1 MGEGHVTTPN
11 TNSRASLELGRASF
25 REVSAYDPEIQ
36 PCRIDLS
43 DNTNLW
49 GAPPAARSAVELT
62 DSATLT
68 RYPSPY
74 SRELTRALAGY
85 LGVDA
90 NMVVAGCGSDDLLDS
105 AIRAFGEPGDRLAQF
120 DPTFGMIRVFATVNG
135 LSVTSVPAGNGEGV
149 EALLGS
155 DARVIYLCS
164 PNNPTGDVLEAELIE
179 SIVKRARGL
188 VILDEAYAEF
198 AGVSSVGLL
207 ARHENLL
214 ITRTMSKA
222 FGLAGLRIG
231 YAAGSPAIV
240 REVEKSRGPY
250 KVTSLAERAAMAAIE
265 HDREWVD
272 EKVAEV
278 RANRARFTERL
289 RRMGLEP
296 IESSANFVLVPVM
309 DARRTGARMA
319 RSGIAVRQLE
329 NLTGIGDALRI
340 SIGPWPMMEECLAVL
355 EAALQ

>member
-1 MGEGHVTTPN
+1 MTTSN
-11 TNSRASLELGRASF
+11 TNPRASLELGRASF
-25 REVSAYDPEIQ
+25 RNLSAYDPDIQ

-49 GAPPAARSAVELT
+49 GAPPAARSAVEFA
-62 DSATLT
+62 DSPTLT
-68 RYPSPY
+68 RYPAPY
-74 SRELTRALAGY
+74 SPELTRALAGY

-90 NMVVAGCGSDDLLDS
+90 NMVIAGCGSDDLLDS
-105 AIRAFGEPGDRLAQF
+105 AIRAFGEAGDKLAHF

-135 LSVTSVPAGNGEGV
+135 LSVTAVPARNGEGV
-149 EALLGS
+149 EALLGA

-164 PNNPTGDVLEAELIE
+164 PNNPTGEVLDSVLIE
-179 SIVKRARGL
+179 SIVRHAQGL

-250 KVTSLAERAAMAAIE
+250 KVTSFAERAARAAIE
-265 HDREWVD
+265 HDREWVE

-278 RANRARFTERL
+278 RTNRARFTERL
-289 RRMGLEP
+289 RGLGLEP
-296 IESSANFVLVPVM
+296 IESSANFILVPVV
-309 DARRTGARMA
+309 DSRHTGARMA
-319 RSGIAVRQLE
+319 RSGVAVRQLE
-329 NLTGIGDALRI
+329 NLTGIGDSLRI

>member
-1 MGEGHVTTPN
+1 MTAAN
-11 TNSRASLELGRASF
+11 TNPRASLELGRASF
-25 REVSAYDPEIQ
+25 RGLSAYDPDIQ

-49 GAPPAARSAVELT
+49 GAPPVARSAVEFA
-62 DSATLT
+62 DSPTLT
-68 RYPSPY
+68 RYPAPY
-74 SRELTRALAGY
+74 SRELTRVLAGY
-85 LGVDA
+85 LGVDP
-90 NMVVAGCGSDDLLDS
+90 NMVIAGCGSDDLLDS
-105 AIRAFGEPGDRLAQF
+105 AIRAFGEPGDNLAQF

-135 LSVTSVPAGNGEGV
+135 LSVTAVPARNGEGV
-149 EALLGS
+149 DALLGA

-164 PNNPTGDVLEAELIE
+164 PNNPTGEVLDAGLIE
-179 SIVKRARGL
+179 SIVRLARGL
-188 VILDEAYAEF
+188 VIVDEAYAEF

-222 FGLAGLRIG
+222 FGLAGLRVG

-250 KVTSLAERAAMAAIE
+250 KVTSLAERAAIAAIE
-265 HDREWVD
+265 HDRVWVD

-278 RANRARFTERL
+278 RTNRARFTERL
-289 RRMGLEP
+289 RRLGLEP
-296 IESSANFVLVPVM
+296 IESGANFILVPVV
-309 DARRTGARMA
+309 DSRHAGARMA
-319 RSGIAVRQLE
+319 RAGVAVRQLE

>member
-1 MGEGHVTTPN
+1 MTPQSA
-11 TNSRASLELGRASF
+11 NSRASLKLGRALF
-25 REVSAYDPEIQ
+25 RGVSAYDPDIQ

-49 GAPPAARSAVELT
+49 GAPPAARSAVEFT
-62 DSATLT
+62 DSATLA
-68 RYPSPY
+68 RYPATY

-90 NMVVAGCGSDDLLDS
+90 NMVIAGCGSDDLLDS
-105 AIRAFGEPGDRLAQF
+105 AIRAFGEPGDKLAQF

-135 LSVTSVPAGNGEGV
+135 LSVAAIPAGNDHGV
-149 EALLGS
+149 DALLGM

-164 PNNPTGDVLEAELIE
+164 PNNPTGQVLDAGLIE
-179 SIVKRARGL
+179 SIVRRAHGL
-188 VILDEAYAEF
+188 VIVDEAYAEF

-207 ARHENLL
+207 SRHENLL

-250 KVTSLAERAAMAAIE
+250 KVSSLAERAAMAAIE

-272 EKVAEV
+272 EKVADV
-278 RANRARFTERL
+278 RANRARFTESL
-289 RRMGLEP
+289 RGLGLGP
-296 IESSANFVLVPVM
+296 IESSANFILVPVVNSRHV
-309 DARRTGARMA
+309 AARMA
-319 RSGIAVRQLE
+319 QSGIAVRQLE

-340 SIGPWPMMEECLAVL
+340 SIGPWPMMEECLAGL